1 MFRLTLRPFAAMAL
15 MALAYS
21 ALALGNDWLLASTQY
36 GKGVHWVYVPAGLRL
51 IFVLIMPWAGALGIS
66 LAAFVMA
73 LRDPELTMA
82 LAALNGGVTGIA
94 PVLARQVAVT
104 RMGLSDDLSELNW
117 LKLIKL
123 CVLFGLFSSTCHQ
136 AFFAWLGRDAGL
148 FAGAIPMFVGDTLGA
163 IVCLYLMKTALS
175 LRSRLFL

>member
-1 MFRLTLRPFAAMAL
+1 MFQLTLRPFAAVAL

-21 ALALGNDWLLASTQY
+21 ALALGNEWLLASTQY

-51 IFVLIMPWAGALGIS
+51 TFVLIMPWAGALGIS

-82 LAALNGGVTGIA
+82 LAALNGAVTGIA

-123 CVLFGLFSSTCHQ
+123 CVLL
-136 AFFAWLGRDAGL
+136 
-148 FAGAIPMFVGDTLGA
+148 
-163 IVCLYLMKTALS
+163 VCSVPPAT
-175 LRSRLFL
+175 RLFLPGWGEMRGCLQAPSRCSWVTPWARSCACT